1 MGSGAKKEKAAIV
14 VLFFHFV
21 FFRLCTPIKT
31 MPPRR
36 APPSAPPP
44 APPPP
49 APGADLEA
57 TARAA
62 ALAQAFI
69 GAGWLDDG
77 RAAALYRTVVGAPP
91 SSEWGRKEWLCSA

>member
-1 MGSGAKKEKAAIV
+1 M
-14 VLFFHFV
+14 
-21 FFRLCTPIKT
+21 

-36 APPSAPPP
+36 PRTSAPPP

-62 ALAQAFI
+62 ALAQALI

-77 RAAALYRTVVGAPP
+77 RAASLYRTVVGQPP
-91 SSEWGRKEWLCSA
+91 SSEWEGRGWMVLQRVVFVCGGAQDEID